1 MISFAN
7 PCFLL
12 FVLLAPLSLFYYFK
26 KYQKERASIRY
37 SDLGLL
43 KNLKPTKRLKQRH
56 IPIFL
61 RSVVI
66 LLLAIALARPQSGTK
81 STEITS
87 EGIDIILVLD
97 ISGSMRA
104 EDFKPYNRLYVAKEV
119 IKDFIK
125 GRQTDRVGLVVF
137 SKQAF
142 TQCPLTLDYD
152 VLLKLLDQVD
162 FGMIEDG
169 TAIGMAIATG
179 VNRLEQTKAKS
190 KVMVLLTDGIN
201 NSGEIDPATAAEVA
215 KTMGVKIYTIGA
227 GKPGSALYPVQ
238 DPIFGKRYIY
248 MENEID
254 EETLKK
260 IAQLTGGEY
269 FRAKD
274 EKILKRIYQ
283 KISELEKTEIKV
295 KEYINYQELFGYF
308 LFLGFGFFL
317 AEIVLAN
324 TRYGKIP

>member
-1 MISFAN
+1 MISFAS
-7 PCFLL
+7 PWFLL
-12 FVLLAPLSLFYYFK
+12 IVLLAPFSLFYYFK
-26 KYQKERASIRY
+26 IYQKNKASIRY

-43 KNLKPTKRLKQRH
+43 RNLKPTNRLKQRH

-61 RSVVI
+61 RSAVFV
-66 LLLAIALARPQSGTK
+66 LLAIALARPQSGTK
-81 STEITS
+81 SKEITS
-87 EGIDIILVLD
+87 EGIDIMLVLD

-125 GRQTDRVGLVVF
+125 GRQTDRIGLVVF

-152 VLLKLLDQVD
+152 VLLRFLDKVK

-179 VNRLEQTKAKS
+179 VNRLKQTKAKS
-190 KVMVLLTDGIN
+190 KVMILLTDGIN
-201 NSGEIDPATAAEVA
+201 NSGEIDPLTATEVA
-215 KTMGVKIYTIGA
+215 KTMGVKVYTIGA
-227 GKPGSALYPVQ
+227 GKPGSALYPIQ
-238 DPIFGKRYIY
+238 DPVFGKRYVY
-248 MENEID
+248 MENELD
-254 EETLKK
+254 EVTLKK

-269 FRAKD
+269 FRARD
-274 EKILKRIYQ
+274 EKMLLTIYQ

-295 KEYINYQELFGYF
+295 KEYMQYQDLFGYF
-308 LFLGFGFFL
+308 LVLGFGFFL

-324 TRYGKIP
+324 TRFRRIP